1 VRSVVDAPLGEARE
15 QYNVTITGIGGAL
28 HLIADQ
34 PTLSVPVEQLA
45 IAGTGPAA
53 VEVSQVGDWAKSKL
67 GQLTTTL

>member
-1 VRSVVDAPLGEARE
+1 M
-15 QYNVTITGIGGAL
+15 TITGSGGAL

-53 VEVSQVGDWAKSKL
+53 VEVSQVGDWAKSKP